1 VNILIL
7 EYVYIYKI
15 VYIYQKSMSKY
26 LFEYI
31 IFYINSNEHMHNFK
45 EYQHIFFL
53 EIILYVN
60 KHIFACIYHV

>member
-45 EYQHIFFL
+45 
-53 EIILYVN
+53 
-60 KHIFACIYHV
+60 